1 MGLFIFD
8 NENIILKFAFL
19 LLGIIDSCYR
29 RINII
34 SYKMKPSILYK
45 NVNDYIASD
54 FKMS

>member
-34 SYKMKPSILYK
+34 SYKNETINIIQNK
-45 NVNDYIASD
+45 
-54 FKMS
+54 